1 MLSATDDHPYAARG
15 AIKCMMQGLIIGQAH
30 DNICIQSITIL
41 NTYMTTLRAAP
52 ASHCPDWAEALLN
65 GFSQV
70 LLQRNPICGLMCLL
84 AIFISAPSSLG
95 GALLGAVAGLLTAQ
109 RRGYAKAERQ
119 SGVYSYN
126 GVLLGLLVCYRFDW
140 SPLLPL
146 LIIACGGLSAML
158 MHAWLIRT
166 PRASCL
172 KAYTAPFVLFSW
184 ILLLFA
190 EPLPSIGTGASG
202 WLQALPLGLGQVFL
216 LDHPLAGLLIGIGLF
231 IANRNAALWAA
242 IGCACGVGFAL
253 WQQQSNPALLGL
265 CGYNPALAAL
275 AFCQARYRP
284 WLPGIA
290 IGLAILLQPGFS
302 GLGLATL
309 TAPFILACWLVQAGT
324 RVLRQ
329 SANDLRLRS

>member
-1 MLSATDDHPYAARG
+1 METFKSAPSSA
-15 AIKCMMQGLIIGQAH
+15 
-30 DNICIQSITIL
+30 
-41 NTYMTTLRAAP
+41 
-52 ASHCPDWAEALLN
+52 CPDWAEALLN

-70 LLQRNPICGLMCLL
+70 LLQRNPVCGLLCLL
-84 AIFISAPSSLG
+84 AILISAPSSLG

-126 GVLLGLLVCYRFDW
+126 GVLLGLLICYRFDW

-158 MHAWLIRT
+158 MHAWLQRA

-184 ILLLFA
+184 VLLTFA
-190 EPLPSIGTGASG
+190 EPLPVRPVAHSDLI
-202 WLQALPLGLGQVFL
+202 QALPLGLGQVFL
-216 LDHPLAGLLIGIGLF
+216 LDHPLAGVLIGLGLLIS
-231 IANRNAALWAA
+231 NRTAALWAA
-242 IGCACGVGFAL
+242 LGSISGIAFAL
-253 WQQQSNPALLGL
+253 WQQESNLALLGL
-265 CGYNPALAAL
+265 SGYNPALAAL
-275 AFCQARYRP
+275 AFSHVRYKP

-290 IGLAILLQPGFS
+290 IVLAILLQPGFS

-309 TAPFILACWLVQAGT
+309 TAPFILACWLVQAS
-324 RVLRQ
+324 RRLLQQ
-329 SANDLRLRS
+329 SIDDHRLRS

>member
-1 MLSATDDHPYAARG
+1 
-15 AIKCMMQGLIIGQAH
+15 MQTS
-30 DNICIQSITIL
+30 NP
-41 NTYMTTLRAAP
+41 AP
-52 ASHCPDWAEALLN
+52 SSHCHDWAEALLN

-70 LLQRNPICGLMCLL
+70 LLQRSPACGLFCLV
-84 AIFISAPSSLG
+84 AILISAPSALG

-126 GVLLGLLVCYRFDW
+126 GVLLGLLICYRFDW

-158 MHAWLIRT
+158 IHAWLQRA

-184 ILLLFA
+184 VLLIFA
-190 EPLPSIGTGASG
+190 EPLPDLRLADSN
-202 WLQALPLGLGQVFL
+202 LFQALPLGIGQVFL
-216 LDHPLAGLLIGIGLF
+216 LDHPLAGVLIGVGLL
-231 IANRNAALWAA
+231 IANRSAALWAA
-242 IGCACGVGFAL
+242 LGCVSGVAFAV
-253 WQQQSNPALLGL
+253 WQQESNVTLLGL
-265 CGYNPALAAL
+265 SGYNPTLAAL
-275 AFCQARYRP
+275 AFSHARYKP

-290 IGLAILLQPGFS
+290 IVLAILLQPGFS

-309 TAPFILACWLVQAGT
+309 TAPFILACWLVQASG
-324 RVLRQ
+324 RLFKQ
-329 SANDLRLRS
+329 ANSDQRLRS